1 MLMRISRNISIEM
14 ELTDIVWLEE
24 ELMNILSN
32 VTSFTCRVTFMI
44 VERWSCVFKDFD
56 TPANPEDY

>member
-14 ELTDIVWLEE
+14 ELTDIVWSEE

-32 VTSFTCRVTFMI
+32 SRDFVYLPSHVHDSRE
-44 VERWSCVFKDFD
+44 VELCL
-56 TPANPEDY
+56 